1 MRARFFSAVVS
12 LSIVAA
18 SLAPLAEAGQKWP

>member
-18 SLAPLAEAGQKWP
+18 ALAPLAEAAGRWG